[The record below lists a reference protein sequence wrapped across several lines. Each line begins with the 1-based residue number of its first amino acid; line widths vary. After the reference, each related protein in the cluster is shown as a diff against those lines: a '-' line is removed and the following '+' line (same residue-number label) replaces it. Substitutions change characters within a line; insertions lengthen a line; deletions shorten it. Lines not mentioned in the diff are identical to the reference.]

1 MTRRNG
7 DHSRDDMP
15 RYSVLSPDG
24 APGRE
29 RDWRERASECR
40 CEVVVRSSSE
50 LGRNS
55 LRWRTRAQSCPLR
68 PIPNVVPDRPG
79 PSLLLLLCSSTS
91 LLVCSAFGLPSG
103 PSELPSSLKSRV
115 PPGRCIQSTQP
126 DISAASVGA
135 GARCD
140 AMRLKR
146 VVSQPQWEQE
156 FAYLFCRPE
165 DPSFPRAFPSSFFR
179 QRPPPPSP
187 PPEPPGLRIGLPT
200 KDILAENCR
209 GPPFTPFPLPD
220 GEQTSDPSPTNPKD
234 GHRCRISQPVIVRRC
249 DALVC
254 RTVHIA
260 QSRLVLRASSP
271 PCECSRSLSCHGQP
285 WSLRAAPDPSSRARP
300 DVRPVKVSSC
310 RPPSQLASGTQ
321 APVWQ
326 WPTQTSRLHLDRR
339 ILSPLLVLPG
349 RHPQVERRG
358 SISAGVKEGR
368 SPHPRGI
375 RQSSVVSKP
384 CRRWPLET
392 LTSHSRTLLSWT
404 RNLPYPW

>member
-40 CEVVVRSSSE
+40 REVVVRTSSE

-55 LRWRTRAQSCPLR
+55 LRWRTRAQSCRRR

-115 PPGRCIQSTQP
+115 PPGPCIHSTQP

-140 AMRLKR
+140 ATEESGVPTTMGTRTCLPFLPAR
-146 VVSQPQWEQE
+146 GPFLSTCFSFE
-156 FAYLFCRPE
+156 FLPAVPL
-165 DPSFPRAFPSSFFR
+165 
-179 QRPPPPSP
+179 PPSP
-187 PPEPPGLRIGLPT
+187 PPRATRAPYWTPNQGHPCRELPRT
-200 KDILAENCR
+200 TLHPRSRSRME
-209 GPPFTPFPLPD
+209 
-220 GEQTSDPSPTNPKD
+220 TNFGSKPIPKD
-234 GHRCRISQPVIVRRC
+234 GHRCRISQPVIVRC

-254 RTVHIA
+254 RTVHMHSHGLSSEHRRLQVSA
-260 QSRLVLRASSP
+260 AGACPAMVSRGVFGPHRTHPHGPGPTSD
-271 PCECSRSLSCHGQP
+271 RSESFLADHAVS
-285 WSLRAAPDPSSRARP
+285 WRP
-300 DVRPVKVSSC
+300 AHR
-310 RPPSQLASGTQ
+310 RPPGDG
-321 APVWQ
+321 
-326 WPTQTSRLHLDRR
+326 RLKHL
-339 ILSPLLVLPG
+339 VF
-349 RHPQVERRG
+349 
-358 SISAGVKEGR
+358 ISTVAF
-368 SPHPRGI
+368 
-375 RQSSVVSKP
+375 
-384 CRRWPLET
+384 
-392 LTSHSRTLLSWT
+392 
-404 RNLPYPW
+404 

>member
-1 MTRRNG
+1 MLARILDATHVGRRWADMTRRNG

-55 LRWRTRAQSCPLR
+55 LRWRTRAQSYPRR

-79 PSLLLLLCSSTS
+79 PSLLLLLCSPTS

-179 QRPPPPSP
+179 RRPPSP
-187 PPEPPGLRIGLPT
+187 SPPRATRAPYWTPNQGHPCRELPRT
-200 KDILAENCR
+200 
-209 GPPFTPFPLPD
+209 T
-220 GEQTSDPSPTNPKD
+220 PSPRSRSRMETNFGSKPIPKD
-234 GHRCRISQPVIVRRC
+234 GHQCRISQPVIVRRC

-254 RTVHIA
+254 RTVHMHSHGLSSEHRRLQVSA
-260 QSRLVLRASSP
+260 AGACPAMVSRGVFGPHRTHPHGPGPTSD
-271 PCECSRSLSCHGQP
+271 RSE
-285 WSLRAAPDPSSRARP
+285 
-300 DVRPVKVSSC
+300 
-310 RPPSQLASGTQ
+310 
-321 APVWQ
+321 
-326 WPTQTSRLHLDRR
+326 
-339 ILSPLLVLPG
+339 SPLADHPVSWRPAHRRPSGNGRLKHLVF
-349 RHPQVERRG
+349 
-358 SISAGVKEGR
+358 ISTVAF
-368 SPHPRGI
+368 
-375 RQSSVVSKP
+375 
-384 CRRWPLET
+384 
-392 LTSHSRTLLSWT
+392 
-404 RNLPYPW
+404 